1 MGSFSIAF
9 DTIVVGALALPW
21 IFLVIHLFFPE
32 NESRISGLVDWVN
45 KQNQPA
51 VAGLLLFAMAYPLGS
66 VVSRIAQD
74 CFDDDDLYLEATGRV
89 FRVGVTMTQTSILTH
104 VYCQEK
110 DQGLI
115 SQTLIDSLNHKP
127 GQSETND
134 SPCLYKGQ
142 WLIPRTHK
150 HLSQSEGLAGDV
162 FHVQEGAL
170 LLQGTDKNER
180 LRQFHHE
187 RMVLRGAA
195 FDGVVAF
202 SLCLFWWNA
211 DRKSRLR
218 YALPLV
224 YLVPGLIALHNH
236 FLTERAASNPPLLE
250 FTLLVLALADWY
262 LLWQSRSKGKGV
274 PAEHPA
280 QNARGQIRPA
290 YLLLALFLTVTAFL
304 GWQATEALY
313 DQQVI
318 YSSYKIAS
326 ESPAK
331 PATPNP
337 K

>member
-74 CFDDDDLYLEATGRV
+74 CFDDDDLYVEAMGRV
-89 FRVGVTMTQTSILTH
+89 FRMGVTMTQTSILTH

-115 SQTLIDSLNHKP
+115 SKTLIDALSNKP
-127 GQSETND
+127 GQPETND
-134 SPCLYKGQ
+134 SPCLYKGH
-142 WLIPRTHK
+142 WLIPQTHQR
-150 HLSQSEGLAGDV
+150 LSHSEGLAGDI

-180 LRQFHHE
+180 LRQFHDE

-195 FDGVVAF
+195 FDGLVAF

-218 YALPLV
+218 YALPV
-224 YLVPGLIALHNH
+224 IYLVPGLIALHNH

-250 FTLLVLALADWY
+250 FTLLVLALAGWY
-262 LLWQSRSKGKGV
+262 LVWQSRPQGNTAQGQP
-274 PAEHPA
+274 PAVRE
-280 QNARGQIRPA
+280 RGHIKPA
-290 YLLLALFLTVTAFL
+290 YLILALFLTVTAFL

-318 YSSYKIAS
+318 YSSYQILS

-331 PATPNP
+331 GKP
-337 K
+337 

>member
-32 NESRISGLVDWVN
+32 SEGRFSGLVDWVN

-74 CFDDDDLYLEATGRV
+74 CFDDDDLYVEAMGRV
-89 FRVGVTMTQTSILTH
+89 FRMGVTMTQTSILTH

-115 SQTLIDSLNHKP
+115 SQMLIDSLSSKP

-142 WLIPRTHK
+142 WSIPRTHQR
-150 HLSQSEGLAGDV
+150 LAQSEGLAGDV

-180 LRQFHHE
+180 LRQFHDE

-195 FDGVVAF
+195 FDGLVAF

-211 DRKSRLR
+211 GRKSSLR
-218 YALPLV
+218 YALPSL

-236 FLTERAASNPPLLE
+236 VLAERAASNPPLLE
-250 FTLLVLALADWY
+250 FTLLMLALVGWY
-262 LLWQSRSKGKGV
+262 LLWQGNPKTKGV
-274 PAEHPA
+274 PVEQPA
-280 QNARGQIRPA
+280 LTARGHIRPA

-318 YSSYKIAS
+318 YSSYKIPS
-326 ESPAK
+326 ESPARL
-331 PATPNP
+331 ATPNP

>member
-9 DTIVVGALALPW
+9 DTVVVGALALPW

-32 NESRISGLVDWVN
+32 NESRISSLVDWVN

-74 CFDDDDLYLEATGRV
+74 CFDDDDLYVEAMGRV
-89 FRVGVTMTQTSILTH
+89 FRAGVTMTQTSILTH

-115 SQTLIDSLNHKP
+115 SQTLIDSLSNKP
-127 GQSETND
+127 GQSETID
-134 SPCLYKGQ
+134 SPCEYKGQ
-142 WLIPRTHK
+142 WLIPRTHQR
-150 HLSQSEGLAGDV
+150 LSQSEGLAGDV

-180 LRQFHHE
+180 LRQFHDE

-195 FDGVVAF
+195 FDGLVAF

-218 YALPLV
+218 YALPIV
-224 YLVPGLIALHNH
+224 YLVPGVVALHNH
-236 FLTERAASNPPLLE
+236 LLIERAASNPPLLE
-250 FTLLVLALADWY
+250 FTLLVLALAGWY
-262 LLWQSRSKGKGV
+262 LLWQGRLERKHVPGEQGARS
-274 PAEHPA
+274 E
-280 QNARGQIRPA
+280 RGHVKPA
-290 YLLLALFLTVTAFL
+290 YLILALFLTVTAFL

-318 YSSYKIAS
+318 YSSYKVLS

-331 PATPNP
+331 AATPSP

>member
-32 NESRISGLVDWVN
+32 NESRISSLVDWVN

-74 CFDDDDLYLEATGRV
+74 CFDDDDLYAQAMGRV

-110 DQGLI
+110 EQGLI
-115 SQTLIDSLNHKP
+115 SQTLIDSLSNRP
-127 GQSETND
+127 GQYETND
-134 SPCLYKGQ
+134 SPCLYKGH
-142 WLIPRTHK
+142 WLIPQTHQR
-150 HLSQSEGLAGDV
+150 LSRSEGLAGDI

-180 LRQFHHE
+180 LRQYHDE

-195 FDGVVAF
+195 FDGLVAF

-211 DRKSRLR
+211 ERKSKLR
-218 YALPLV
+218 YALPFV
-224 YLVPGLIALHNH
+224 YLLPGLVALHNH
-236 FLTERAASNPPLLE
+236 LLIERAASNPPLLE
-250 FTLLVLALADWY
+250 FTLLVLSLAGWY
-262 LLWQSRSKGKGV
+262 LLWQSRSKGKGGQGAS
-274 PAEHPA
+274 PAV
-280 QNARGQIRPA
+280 NGRGHIRPA

-318 YSSYKIAS
+318 YSSYRVVS
-326 ESPAK
+326 EIRDK
-331 PATPNP
+331 PATPSL